1 MYDINLPI
9 RRRSRVDFR
18 KLVYRSLL
26 QAVLEI
32 FVQDADGRLVGG
44 IDAPFLL
51 RLSDDL
57 LVEAISLKQSSDK
70 CN

>member
-44 IDAPFLL
+44 IDAPLL
-51 RLSDDL
+51 LGLSDDV
-57 LVEAISLKQSSDK
+57 LVEAVGLKRR
-70 CN
+70 